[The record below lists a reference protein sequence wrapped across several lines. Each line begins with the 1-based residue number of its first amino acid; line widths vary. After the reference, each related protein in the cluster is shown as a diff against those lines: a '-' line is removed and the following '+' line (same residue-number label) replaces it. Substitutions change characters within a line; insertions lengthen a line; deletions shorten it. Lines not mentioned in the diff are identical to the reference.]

1 MSKTR
6 IKIKGLVAV
15 QGKILELIYILF
27 KNKTFYEAYFE
38 ENRAKNQKDPHPT
51 QADSGSL

>member
-1 MSKTR
+1 M
-6 IKIKGLVAV
+6 KGLVAV
-15 QGKILELIYILF
+15 QGEILELIYILF